1 MPSFNTLWRRRR
13 AHFDALDWLGVCR
26 SFLLFAAAIMTL
38 LLVFDA
44 RYRGFPTVLYMLPLL
59 GLAMARLA
67 GLRLAGA
74 VEERVLAAVCVLG
87 SIAFVLIEGFA
98 NGQSLTFGATVVVL
112 AAVATDGRFWMPAQ
126 DEH

>member
-1 MPSFNTLWRRRR
+1 
-13 AHFDALDWLGVCR
+13 
-26 SFLLFAAAIMTL
+26 MTL

-87 SIAFVLIEGFA
+87 SIAFVFIEGFA
-98 NGQSLTFGATVVVL
+98 NGQSLTFGATVVAL